1 MNEVIGIVV
10 GVLFIAITL
19 EHMAK
24 RKLARKFG
32 DSWENAKKQGVSFET
47 WQKSQWEEKRTKGL
61 K

>member
-1 MNEVIGIVV
+1 
-10 GVLFIAITL
+10 
-19 EHMAK
+19 MAK
-24 RKLARKFG
+24 RKLAKKFG